1 MLFHDATLAERWL
14 AICSA
19 DGLDGSLGGLSGA
32 LALVGLIGGALHCAP
47 MCGPFVLAQSVGTR
61 KGGPGARLSEVALL
75 PYHLGRLTTYA
86 ALGALSGALGGAT
99 VALPMVV
106 DRTEASATL
115 AVLTSL
121 KAVGRNWW
129 PMMLWAGLIVVFS
142 LAGLVLIYVGLIV
155 TLPVIGHASYHACRD
170 LVVPEDDAPA
180 A

>member
-1 MLFHDATLAERWL
+1 
-14 AICSA
+14 
-19 DGLDGSLGGLSGA
+19 
-32 LALVGLIGGALHCAP
+32 
-47 MCGPFVLAQSVGTR
+47 
-61 KGGPGARLSEVALL
+61 L